1 MDTKLVDSQ
10 AVDLLS
16 NITGQ
21 KLSKEDVTPSV
32 IFLAALVT
40 LLLGVIYADSQ
51 VTEEEKQRL
60 QKTLNKFIPAQG
72 GVRELTKLMV
82 KGVKENLDYTKSTN
96 LLKLTNSFSKSQKLL
111 LLSFGYEM
119 SAADGTIEAREK
131 RYLEVI
137 ADWLD
142 IKSAHLAVLEAG
154 FSHQENVNE
163 AALLEIKS
171 LLDPAHFRDLDTI
184 FVKAANDILE
194 SLSPQSENQKP
205 QQQEVSKTNSS
216 EEKAVSA
223 PSQPPSNQQSQPPSN
238 QQNQATS
245 YQELAKFNQQKRKL
259 DNLCGQVYNVIRDCC
274 DRNLL
279 PPTLTTEIGK
289 ISKKLQSQRF
299 RLAVV
304 GEFSQGKS
312 TLLNALLGEEIQPV
326 KVTPCS
332 GTVTVLK
339 YGTQKRVVCRYK
351 DGREEEIPF
360 EQYKE
365 KATIPKKAAQEHR
378 NDEHF
383 CSDIDEIIF
392 EHPDLDLCRTG
403 VEILDSPGLNEHPAR
418 TAITQK
424 LLKDTDAAIFLTNAT
439 RLLPEKEKE
448 LIQDVRN
455 QLNGGKENQP
465 AENLFVLVNFMD
477 LLEEE
482 EDRQDVKDR
491 LESFV
496 KYQNLLTKNDNRIH
510 YISAKAAVKAIL
522 HKTEDEHLRDFQKFT
537 QSVENFLT
545 VDKGN
550 IKIKQSV
557 EAIQLVIQESLTTL
571 QQAEVALDGKINLSE
586 AERRKILEQIGEAS
600 GRDVKIQ
607 LLADK
612 LLDEVIEPVD
622 KSWNQWVNSL
632 EDRLRK
638 KSEKWTSENSPI
650 WNREALARE
659 FASQFNDDLAA
670 ELDAWITYH
679 LQPRILKEALE
690 SLDSAIDQHLTTIL
704 SGLQSLNRQINNSSP
719 NVAYFNQKIASGA
732 TADEWFFGSLG
743 MAGLAV
749 ALIPVIIVAGPLLT
763 IIASVSA
770 VITGGAGLGMMMGGV
785 TNMIKGNVFD
795 FGYQEFL
802 KSKENVFAKIEKMI
816 NSLFEQRV
824 TEASDTIAK
833 VITYYETLL
842 EQQEKAHQ
850 QNLEQREL
858 EKRSIAQKR
867 QELEQ
872 VQKEIAALLTQ
883 TTA

>member
-1 MDTKLVDSQ
+1 MNTKLVDSQ

-51 VTEEEKQRL
+51 VTEEEKQKL

-72 GVRELTKLMV
+72 GVRELTKLLV

-96 LLKLTNSFSKSQKLL
+96 LLKLTSSFSKSQKLL
-111 LLSFGYEM
+111 LVSFGYEM
-119 SAADGTIEAREK
+119 SAADETIDAREK

-137 ADWLD
+137 ADWLGV
-142 IKSAHLAVLEAG
+142 KTAHLAVLEAG
-154 FSHQENVNE
+154 FSGKENVNV
-163 AALLEIKS
+163 AALSEVKS
-171 LLDPAHFRDLDTI
+171 LLDPAHFHELDTI

-205 QQQEVSKTNSS
+205 QQPEFTKTNTD
-216 EEKAVSA
+216 EQKAVSA
-223 PSQPPSNQQSQPPSN
+223 PSQPPQSQ
-238 QQNQATS
+238 QNAATS
-245 YQELAKFNQQKRKL
+245 YQELAKFNQQKLKL
-259 DNLCGQVYNVIRDCC
+259 DNLCGQLYNLIRDCC

-279 PPTLTTEIGK
+279 PPTLTKEIGK

-312 TLLNALLGEEIQPV
+312 TLLNALLREEIQPV
-326 KVTPCS
+326 RAIPCS
-332 GTVTVLK
+332 GTITVLK
-339 YGTQKRVVCRYK
+339 YGTQKRVICRYK

-360 EQYKE
+360 DQYKE
-365 KATIPKKAAQEHR
+365 KAAIPKKAAQEHR

-392 EHPDLDLCRTG
+392 EHPDLDLCRSG

-424 LLKDTDAAIFLTNAT
+424 LLKDTDAAIFLTNAS

-482 EDRQDVKDR
+482 EDRQDVKHR

-496 KYQNLLTKNDNRIH
+496 KAQNLLTKNDNRIH
-510 YISAKAAVKAIL
+510 YISAKAAVKAFL
-522 HKTEDEHLRDFQKFT
+522 QKTEDEHLINFQKFT

-545 VDKGN
+545 VDRGN

-557 EAIQLVIQESLTTL
+557 EAIQLVIQESLTNL
-571 QQAEVALDGKINLSE
+571 QQAEAALDGKINLSE
-586 AERRKILEQIGEAS
+586 AERHKILEQIGEAS

-612 LLDEVIEPVD
+612 LLDEVIEPVH
-622 KSWNQWVNSL
+622 KSWNKWVNSL

-650 WNREALARE
+650 LNRDALARE

-670 ELDAWITYH
+670 ELDAWITNQ
-679 LQPRILKEALE
+679 LQARILKESLE
-690 SLDSAIDQHLTTIL
+690 TLDSAIDQHLTTIL
-704 SGLQSLNRQINNSSP
+704 SGLQSLNRQINTASRNL
-719 NVAYFNQKIASGA
+719 AYFNEKIASGA
-732 TADEWFFGSLG
+732 TAEEWFFSSLG
-743 MAGLAV
+743 VAGLAV
-749 ALIPVIIVAGPLLT
+749 ALIPVIVLAGPLIT
-763 IIASVSA
+763 IIASVGA
-770 VITGGAGLGMMMGGV
+770 VVSGGAGAGMMFFGV
-785 TNMIKGNVFD
+785 TNIIKGNVFD

-802 KSKENVFAKIEKMI
+802 KSKENVFEKIEKMI
-816 NSLFEQRV
+816 NSVFDQRV

-833 VITYYETLL
+833 VMTYYETLL

-850 QNLEQREL
+850 QNLQEREL
-858 EKRSIAQKR
+858 EKTLITQKR

-883 TTA
+883 ATA

>member
-1 MDTKLVDSQ
+1 MDTKLIDSQ

-21 KLSKEDVTPSV
+21 KLTKEDVTPSV

-72 GVRELTKLMV
+72 GVCALTKLMV
-82 KGVKENLDYTKSTN
+82 KGVKENLDYTKSSN
-96 LLKLTNSFSKSQKLL
+96 LLKLTSSFSKSQKLL

-119 SAADGTIEAREK
+119 SAADGTIDAREK

-137 ADWLD
+137 ADWLGV
-142 IKSAHLAVLEAG
+142 KAAYLEVLEAG
-154 FSHQENVNE
+154 FSRQKNVNA
-163 AALLEIKS
+163 AALSEIKS

-194 SLSPQSENQKP
+194 SLSPQSENQKS
-205 QQQEVSKTNSS
+205 QQQEVIKTNAD
-216 EEKAVSA
+216 ERKAVSA
-223 PSQPPSNQQSQPPSN
+223 PSQAPQSQE
-238 QQNQATS
+238 NQATS

-289 ISKKLQSQRF
+289 ISKKLRSQRF

-312 TLLNALLGEEIQPV
+312 TLLNALLREEIQPV
-326 KVTPCS
+326 RAIPCS
-332 GTVTVLK
+332 GTITVLK

-365 KATIPKKAAQEHR
+365 KAAIPKKAAQEHR

-392 EHPDLDLCRTG
+392 EHPDLDLCRNG

-424 LLKDTDAAIFLTNAT
+424 LLKDTDAAIFLTNAS

-482 EDRQDVKDR
+482 EDRQDVKHR

-496 KYQNLLTKNDNRIH
+496 KDNSLLTANDSRIH
-510 YISAKAAVKAIL
+510 YISAKATLKAIL
-522 HKTEDEHLRDFQKFT
+522 HKTEDEHFRNFQKFT

-545 VDKGN
+545 VDRGN

-557 EAIQLVIQESLTTL
+557 QAIQLVIQESLTTL
-571 QQAEVALDGKINLSE
+571 QQAEAALEKINLSE

-612 LLDEVIEPVD
+612 LLDEVREPVD

-632 EDRLRK
+632 EARLRK

-650 WNREALARE
+650 WSREALARD
-659 FASQFNDDLAA
+659 FASQFNDNLAA

-679 LQPRILKEALE
+679 LQPRILKEPLE
-690 SLDSAIDQHLTTIL
+690 SLDSDIDKHLTTIL

-770 VITGGAGLGMMMGGV
+770 VVTGGAGLGMMLAGV

-816 NSLFEQRV
+816 NSLFDQRV

-833 VITYYETLL
+833 VMTYYETLL

-850 QNLEQREL
+850 QNLQERKL
-858 EKRSIAQKR
+858 EKTLITQKR

-883 TTA
+883 VAV

>member
-60 QKTLNKFIPAQG
+60 QKTINKFIPAQG

-82 KGVKENLDYTKSTN
+82 KGVKENLDYTKPTN
-96 LLKLTNSFSKSQKLL
+96 LLKLTSCFSKSQKLL

-119 SAADGTIEAREK
+119 SAADGSIDAREK

-137 ADWLD
+137 ADWLGV
-142 IKSAHLAVLEAG
+142 KSAHLAVLEAG
-154 FSHQENVNE
+154 FSRQENVNA
-163 AALLEIKS
+163 AALLEVKS

-194 SLSPQSENQKP
+194 SLSPQSENQKS
-205 QQQEVSKTNSS
+205 QQQEVTKINAD
-216 EEKAVSA
+216 EQKAVSA
-223 PSQPPSNQQSQPPSN
+223 PSQAPQSQE
-238 QQNQATS
+238 NQASS

-259 DNLCGQVYNVIRDCC
+259 DNLCGQVYNVMRDCC

-289 ISKKLQSQRF
+289 ISQKLQSQRF

-312 TLLNALLGEEIQPV
+312 TLLNALLREEIQPV
-326 KVTPCS
+326 RAIPCS
-332 GTVTVLK
+332 GTITVLK

-365 KATIPKKAAQEHR
+365 KAAIPKKAAQEHR

-392 EHPDLDLCRTG
+392 EHPDLDLCRSG

-424 LLKDTDAAIFLTNAT
+424 LLKDTDAAIFLTNAN
-439 RLLPEKEKE
+439 RLLPEREKE

-496 KYQNLLTKNDNRIH
+496 KEQNLITKNDNRIH

-522 HKTEDEHLRDFQKFT
+522 HKTEDEHLRNFQKFT

-545 VDKGN
+545 VDRGN

-557 EAIQLVIQESLTTL
+557 EAIQLVIQETLTTL
-571 QQAEVALDGKINLSE
+571 QQAEAALEKINLSE
-586 AERRKILEQIGEAS
+586 AERHKILEQIGEAS
-600 GRDVKIQ
+600 GRDVKIR

-612 LLDEVIEPVD
+612 LLGEVMEPVNQ
-622 KSWNQWVNSL
+622 SWNQWVDCL
-632 EDRLRK
+632 EARLRK

-650 WNREALARE
+650 WSREALARD

-670 ELDAWITYH
+670 ELEAWITYY
-679 LQPRILKEALE
+679 LQPRILQEPLE
-690 SLDSAIDQHLTTIL
+690 TLDSDIDQHLTTIR
-704 SGLQSLNRQINNSSP
+704 SGLQSLNRQINTSSP
-719 NVAYFNQKIASGA
+719 NVAYLNQKIASGA

-833 VITYYETLL
+833 VMTYYETLL

-850 QNLEQREL
+850 QNLQEREL
-858 EKRSIAQKR
+858 EKRLITQKR

-883 TTA
+883 VAV

>member
-21 KLSKEDVTPSV
+21 KLSQEDVTPSV
-32 IFLAALVT
+32 IFLAALVA

-96 LLKLTNSFSKSQKLL
+96 LLKLTNSFSKPQKLL

-119 SAADGTIEAREK
+119 SAADGTIDAREK

-137 ADWLD
+137 ADWLGV
-142 IKSAHLAVLEAG
+142 KSTHLAVLEAG
-154 FSHQENVNE
+154 FNGQKNVNS
-163 AALLEIKS
+163 AAFSEIKS

-194 SLSPQSENQKP
+194 SLFPQFEN
-205 QQQEVSKTNSS
+205 QQQEAIKTNNS

-223 PSQPPSNQQSQPPSN
+223 PSQPPQS

-259 DNLCGQVYNVIRDCC
+259 DNLCGQLYNVIRDCC

-279 PPTLTTEIGK
+279 PPTLTTEIEK
-289 ISKKLQSQRF
+289 ISQKLRSQRF

-312 TLLNALLGEEIQPV
+312 TLLNALLREEIQPV
-326 KVTPCS
+326 RAIPCS
-332 GTVTVLK
+332 GTITVLK

-365 KATIPKKAAQEHR
+365 KAAIPKKAAQEHR

-392 EHPDLDLCRTG
+392 EHPDLDLCRNG

-424 LLKDTDAAIFLTNAT
+424 LLKDTDAAIFLTNAS
-439 RLLPEKEKE
+439 RLLPEREKE

-482 EDRQDVKDR
+482 EDRQDVKHR

-496 KYQNLLTKNDNRIH
+496 KDNSLLTANDSRIH
-510 YISAKAAVKAIL
+510 YISAKATLKSIL
-522 HKTEDEHLRDFQKFT
+522 HKTEDEHLVNFQKFT

-545 VDKGN
+545 VDRGN
-550 IKIKQSV
+550 LKIKQSV

-571 QQAEVALDGKINLSE
+571 QQAEAALDGKINLSE

-600 GRDVKIQ
+600 GKDVKIQ
-607 LLADK
+607 LLANK
-612 LLDEVIEPVD
+612 LLDEVREPVH

-650 WNREALARE
+650 WSRDALARD

-670 ELDAWITYH
+670 ELDIWITH
-679 LQPRILKEALE
+679 QLQARILKEPLE
-690 SLDSAIDQHLTTIL
+690 TLDSDIEQHLTTIL
-704 SGLQSLNRQINNSSP
+704 SGLQSLNRQINTASRNL
-719 NVAYFNQKIASGA
+719 AYFNEKIATGA
-732 TADEWFFGSLG
+732 TAEEWFFSSLG
-743 MAGLAV
+743 VAGLAV
-749 ALIPVIIVAGPLLT
+749 ALIPVIVLAGPLMT
-763 IIASVSA
+763 IIASVGA
-770 VITGGAGLGMMMGGV
+770 VVSGGAGAGMMFFGV
-785 TNMIKGNVFD
+785 TNIIKGNVFD
-795 FGYQEFL
+795 FGYQEFK

-824 TEASDTIAK
+824 TESSETIAK

-850 QNLEQREL
+850 QNLQEREL
-858 EKRSIAQKR
+858 EKTLITQKC
-867 QELEQ
+867 QQLEQ

-883 TTA
+883 ATA

>member
-60 QKTLNKFIPAQG
+60 QKTLNKFIPAEG

-119 SAADGTIEAREK
+119 SAADGTIDAREK

-137 ADWLD
+137 ADWLGV
-142 IKSAHLAVLEAG
+142 KTAHLAVLEAG
-154 FSHQENVNE
+154 FSRQGNVNE
-163 AALLEIKS
+163 AALLEIQS

-184 FVKAANDILE
+184 FVKAANDILQ

-205 QQQEVSKTNSS
+205 QQQEVAQTNIS

-223 PSQPPSNQQSQPPSN
+223 PSQLLENQKN
-238 QQNQATS
+238 QTTS

-279 PPTLTTEIGK
+279 PPTLTTEIEN
-289 ISKKLQSQRF
+289 ISKKLRSQRF

-312 TLLNALLGEEIQPV
+312 TLLNALLREEIQPV
-326 KVTPCS
+326 RAIPCS
-332 GTVTVLK
+332 GTITVLK

-365 KATIPKKAAQEHR
+365 KAAIPKKAAQEHR

-392 EHPDLDLCRTG
+392 EHPDLDLCRSG

-424 LLKDTDAAIFLTNAT
+424 LLQDTDAAIFLTNAS

-482 EDRQDVKDR
+482 EDRQDVKHR

-496 KYQNLLTKNDNRIH
+496 KDNSLLTANDSRIH
-510 YISAKAAVKAIL
+510 YISAKATLKSIL
-522 HKTEDEHLRDFQKFT
+522 HKTEDEHLINFQKFT

-550 IKIKQSV
+550 LKIKQSV

-571 QQAEVALDGKINLSE
+571 QQAEAALDGKINLSE

-600 GRDVKIQ
+600 GRDVKIR

-612 LLDEVIEPVD
+612 LLDEVRQPVD

-638 KSEKWTSENSPI
+638 KSDKWTSENSPI
-650 WNREALARE
+650 WSRDALARD
-659 FASQFNDDLAA
+659 FAGQFNDDLAA
-670 ELDAWITYH
+670 ELDIWITH
-679 LQPRILKEALE
+679 QLQARILKEPLE
-690 SLDSAIDQHLTTIL
+690 TLDSAIDQHLTTIL
-704 SGLQSLNRQINNSSP
+704 SGLQSLNQNINNSSP
-719 NVAYFNQKIASGA
+719 NLAYFNEKIASG
-732 TADEWFFGSLG
+732 TTTDEWFGSVG
-743 MAGLAV
+743 MTGFAV
-749 ALIPVIIVAGPLLT
+749 TVIPVFMAAYQLSLLKVVT
-763 IIASVSA
+763 D
-770 VITGGAGLGMMMGGV
+770 MMLGGV
-785 TNMIKGNVFD
+785 TNMIKGNAFD
-795 FGYQEFL
+795 LGYQEFK
-802 KSKENVFAKIEKMI
+802 KSKENVFSEMKNMI

-824 TEASDTIAK
+824 TEASDSIAK
-833 VITYYETLL
+833 VMTYYETLL

-850 QNLEQREL
+850 QNLQEREL
-858 EKRSIAQKR
+858 EKTSIAQKR

-883 TTA
+883 ATA